1 MPAVESL
8 PHRASSLGPRAIV
21 AVVAFGAFVLAAPL
35 ASPVSAG
42 PADAPVESLQRTV
55 DGLRSRLGITRPV
68 IVSVVSANPRVL
80 SMTPPAEGHEAF
92 GLEIDATFLEKLT
105 DDEVAAALAHEL
117 GHVWVSTNRPFL
129 QTERL
134 ANDVAMR
141 VVTRWSL
148 VRVYRKLSAHTGMAA
163 DETAYLGP
171 EILKV
176 ARRDSV
182 D

>member
-1 MPAVESL
+1 MPTAETS
-8 PHRASSLGPRAIV
+8 HRDSGLSGPTGIFAIV
-21 AVVAFGAFVLAAPL
+21 ALGTSLLAAP
-35 ASPVSAG
+35 ASAG
-42 PADAPVESLQRTV
+42 PADAPLEHLQRTV
-55 DGLRSRLGITRPV
+55 DGLRSRLEITRPV
-68 IVSVVSANPRVL
+68 IVSVVTTNPRIL
-80 SMTPPAEGHEAF
+80 SMTPPPEGDGPF
-92 GLEIDATFLEKLT
+92 RVEIDAKFLAELA

-148 VRVYRKLSAHTGMAA
+148 VRVYRKLSTYAGMAA
-163 DETAYLGP
+163 DEAAYLGP

-176 ARRDSV
+176 ARRSSED
-182 D
+182 